1 MWLCAVILRVTI
13 DLSNLLQ
20 RMKKITFGLLS
31 LNINRFLSIQHWYV
45 CWFIKIWHVILWS
58 TRLCFQTSNQL
69 SPMNKSTALVWSPLL
84 YVQKNTTRSLH
95 PLGFYAVLC
104 LLLMSFVITEIGVRR
119 WAKVSKPS
127 THEKGLFW
135 SARQRFRERPKACF
149 DSRNKRFYPSWRREV
164 LRFEDAEIQYPN
176 IPNEWEQR
184 KRDKPLPDIP
194 WNTDWLFNKDPYS
207 DSCLI
212 PIWLGCTIP
221 YIQQITRVFSHCSL
235 DKRWKLAKGVALPQD
250 SEMFQLK
257 YCWIMDLNGVSSWWF
272 VHQAIWKICASQIG
286 SVCQGWN

>member
-104 LLLMSFVITEIGVRR
+104 LLLMSFVITEIRVRR

-127 THEKGLFW
+127 AHEKGLFW

-184 KRDKPLPDIP
+184 KRWTQTLGPDIP
-194 WNTDWLFNKDPYS
+194 SNTDWLLNRDP
-207 DSCLI
+207 DRGSCWI
-212 PIWLGCTIP
+212 PIWLGLYSP
-221 YIQQITRVFSHCSL
+221 VYMANNPGFSVTAQLINHENWQN
-235 DKRWKLAKGVALPQD
+235 RWRIAPRFGDVSVEIL
-250 SEMFQLK
+250 
-257 YCWIMDLNGVSSWWF
+257 LNN
-272 VHQAIWKICASQIG
+272 G
-286 SVCQGWN
+286 SKCCI